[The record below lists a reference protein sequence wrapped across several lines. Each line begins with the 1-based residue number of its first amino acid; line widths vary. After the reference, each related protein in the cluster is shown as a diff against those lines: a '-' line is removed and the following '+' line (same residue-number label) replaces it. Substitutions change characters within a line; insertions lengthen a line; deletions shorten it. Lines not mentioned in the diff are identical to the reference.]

1 MVRAED
7 EKELARKFD
16 HEHVDTKSASA
27 MFELL
32 RRKLSHSPAYP
43 HMLSLFQ
50 HMLLLPCKFKYFP
63 SPFKFLLI
71 SFLSIFRYW
80 PLHPALVVV

>member
-7 EKELARKFD
+7 EKEFARRFKE
-16 HEHVDTKSASA
+16 EHVDTKSAGS

-43 HMLSLFQ
+43 HMLSLLQ
-50 HMLLLPCKFKYFP
+50 HMLLLPCKW
-63 SPFKFLLI
+63 SPCHLLQ
-71 SFLSIFRYW
+71 R
-80 PLHPALVVV
+80 V

>member
-16 HEHVDTKSASA
+16 HEHVDTKSATA

-50 HMLLLPCKFKYFP
+50 HMLLLPCKLFPFHFKL
-63 SPFKFLLI
+63 K
-71 SFLSIFRYW
+71 SF
-80 PLHPALVVV
+80 